1 MMRAEVRDGATFIVD
16 TTFYR
21 GCVYF
26 GHATPPADFR
36 LEPNGA
42 SDWRARGECADLPIP
57 FPRYIS
63 NQSWRCFEPCRSWR
77 ETQEEDSMN
86 AKAIPASTTP
96 GQADPPLDGS
106 AASQVAMVVMLVPI
120 PTSTAGGPPAQP
132 TYVDSQ
138 DHVWLLVDKASPMA
152 AVFEQ
157 ITTMPESHHQAAG
170 DHSAWIDTPPSA
182 PAHPA
187 ITTVAETLSRREID
201 VLRLLADGKSN
212 QEIAQVLVV
221 ALNTVKMHV
230 KHIYRKL
237 GVKKRVQAVAQA
249 RVLGLLATTMH

>member
-1 MMRAEVRDGATFIVD
+1 
-16 TTFYR
+16 
-21 GCVYF
+21 
-26 GHATPPADFR
+26 
-36 LEPNGA
+36 
-42 SDWRARGECADLPIP
+42 
-57 FPRYIS
+57 
-63 NQSWRCFEPCRSWR
+63 
-77 ETQEEDSMN
+77 MN
-86 AKAIPASTTP
+86 AKAIPAAPAP
-96 GQADPPLDGS
+96 GQADPPLDAS

-120 PTSTAGGPPAQP
+120 PTPTTGGPPSPP

-157 ITTMPESHHQAAG
+157 ITAAEAPSVPENHQIARN
-170 DHSAWIDTPPSA
+170 HSAWIDTTLSE

-187 ITTVAETLSRREID
+187 IATFVETLSRREID
-201 VLRLLADGKSN
+201 VLRLMADGQSN

-249 RVLGLLATTMH
+249 QVLGLLATTMH

>member
-1 MMRAEVRDGATFIVD
+1 
-16 TTFYR
+16 
-21 GCVYF
+21 
-26 GHATPPADFR
+26 
-36 LEPNGA
+36 
-42 SDWRARGECADLPIP
+42 
-57 FPRYIS
+57 
-63 NQSWRCFEPCRSWR
+63 
-77 ETQEEDSMN
+77 MN
-86 AKAIPASTTP
+86 AKANPSTP
-96 GQADPPLDGS
+96 PQGPADPPLDAS

-120 PTSTAGGPPAQP
+120 PTPTTGGPPSPP

-157 ITTMPESHHQAAG
+157 ITAAEAPSVPENHHQIARN
-170 DHSAWIDTPPSA
+170 HSAWIDTTLSE

-187 ITTVAETLSRREID
+187 IATFVETLSRREID
-201 VLRLLADGKSN
+201 VLRLMADGQSN

-237 GVKKRVQAVAQA
+237 GVRNRVQAVAQA
-249 RVLGLLATTMH
+249 RSLGLLATTMH